1 MIAWLN
7 PGALVALSAAVL
19 PIVIHLL
26 LRNRSMTVRVPS
38 IRFMVQTRESAVRL
52 HRPSNLLLLLI
63 RIAILVCA
71 AIALAAPLV
80 MIEARKAQ
88 WLGQTRRAVVV
99 DVSESVDPSASAEA
113 AAAQLTGAASAQR
126 FEAADVAAG
135 IERASAWLRH
145 APPGRLEL
153 VVVSD
158 FQAGAVTAASFASV
172 PPDAAIRTAT
182 VPRRAA
188 AGGEID
194 GGVVLYGSRR
204 YAQRI
209 TLDGAGTSYALRQ
222 TGAAG
227 AVEFLKGASI
237 SPGIA
242 SLAKTVAAAGIFAP
256 PPNMPAVVGFTS
268 PGRAAETTDPAAI
281 IVDAPPE
288 SLQAAMAVHDV
299 LTTRR
304 DLARVMEFEPQAI
317 PVTTIASWSREPAG
331 SETKGWERFDNSDAR
346 WFWLA
351 SIALLAVETMAR
363 RDRERA
369 PAERANAA

>member
-1 MIAWLN
+1 MMAWLN

-26 LRNRSMTVRVPS
+26 LRNRATTVRVPS
-38 IRFMVQTRESAVRL
+38 IRFMVQTRESAVGL
-52 HRPSNLLLLLI
+52 SRPSNLLLLLI
-63 RIAILVCA
+63 RTAILVCA

-80 MIEARKAQ
+80 TIDTRKAH

-113 AAAQLTGAASAQR
+113 AAAQSSGAASAQR
-126 FEAADVAAG
+126 FEAAEVAAG

-194 GGVVLYGSRR
+194 GGVVLYGPRR

-209 TLDGAGTSYALRQ
+209 TLDGAGTAYALRE
-222 TGAAG
+222 TGATSG
-227 AVEFLKGASI
+227 VEFLKGAST
-237 SPGIA
+237 SPGTA

-256 PPNMPAVVGFTS
+256 PAEIPAVVVFTP

-281 IVDAPPE
+281 VVDAPAE
-288 SLQAAMAVHDV
+288 SLQAAIVVHEV

-304 DLARVMEFEPQAI
+304 DLPGLMEFEPQTI
-317 PVTTIASWSREPAG
+317 PTATIDSWSRDAAR
-331 SETKGWERFDNSDAR
+331 SDTRRWDRFEGSDAR

-351 SIALLAVETMAR
+351 SIALLGVETILR
-363 RDRERA
+363 RDRQEA
-369 PAERANAA
+369 PVERANAA